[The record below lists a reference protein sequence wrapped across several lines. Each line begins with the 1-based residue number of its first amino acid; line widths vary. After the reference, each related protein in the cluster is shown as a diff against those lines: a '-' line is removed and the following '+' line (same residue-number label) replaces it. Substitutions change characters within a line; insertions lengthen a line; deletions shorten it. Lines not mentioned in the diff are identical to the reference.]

1 MQEELLCKDRDKMCT
16 YPDLVDV
23 MLINLS
29 FSVKR
34 LFHVDSHTQGEKL
47 KIR

>member
-1 MQEELLCKDRDKMCT
+1 MQEELLCKDMDKMCT

-34 LFHVDSHTQGEKL
+34 LFLVDSHTEGEQL
-47 KIR
+47 KRR